1 MVTKI
6 NNTNFD
12 GFISE
17 GVSFIQVS
25 TEWCG
30 PCKALTPIVESFS
43 QQPEVVSVK
52 FGKIDADESGEIA
65 RKLGVRSVPS
75 LFVYKDGEIV
85 EQGVGMKSKKQLL
98 EMIQPYM

>member
-1 MVTKI
+1 MVTEI

-17 GVSFIQVS
+17 GISFIQVS
-25 TEWCG
+25 TAWCG

-43 QQPEVVSVK
+43 NQPEVESVK
-52 FGKIDADESGEIA
+52 FGKVDADESGDIA

-85 EQGVGMKSKKQLL
+85 EQGVGMKSKEQLL